1 MRIVKNTPVEESG
14 RFTFEAPLIELVK
27 ELKRLNELLET
38 HTVKEPD
45 LELVESLAIASKM
58 SVKKQNS
65 EKEEHKHR
73 MEDTPLNSEYCLD
86 CGVVFGK
93 KEEVKKQ
100 PTTPDSKLYGVDVC
114 CTHDGLNPDKVAG
127 CDCVC
132 HKPTTPETKVKISCP
147 DCPHEETDT
156 PEKKPSE
163 RIKEL
168 EKRLKKDQPNP
179 MDDLV
184 KYSIYC
190 ANMKVRAVINYL
202 DELHSKGKL

>member
-65 EKEEHKHR
+65 E
-73 MEDTPLNSEYCLD
+73 
-86 CGVVFGK
+86 